1 MRARR
6 TFLYL
11 AVAGL
16 FLAAGCGR
24 MKVNQQREEARA
36 RWDDS
41 RAAMAVR
48 LAQGCYDRGQFDRA
62 RKHIEDV
69 LKSENPPAPLLVLAS
84 RLAAEK
90 GDFDEARRYAEI
102 ARVADPRSAE
112 ACYVLG
118 AIEQTLGHDGQA
130 LAEFAEA
137 ARLGPDDPKYV
148 LAETEMLVAAGRADG
163 AAVRLRAAAD
173 RMPGQP
179 EVHTALGD
187 VRSLLGRDAEAVADY
202 RRALRVG
209 ADAEGLKER
218 LATALVRSGAYAEA
232 EPMLAELAQAK
243 APAEPDW
250 LLRMRVECLLALGR
264 PDDARSLCRRRAEA
278 GPVAGAVQVA
288 LAKCDVLED
297 RLPSA
302 RESLE
307 AVLAANPRDAEAN
320 ALMGYVLVAQGRT
333 DEARPYLKAALADPR
348 CEGRRTVERL
358 LARAEGRSTAEPDSA
373 APSEKPRAASRD
385 EESYTVARPVRPW

>member
-1 MRARR
+1 MRAKR

-24 MKVNQQREEARA
+24 TKFDQQREEARA
-36 RWDDS
+36 RWNES

-48 LAQGCYDRGQFDRA
+48 LGQGCYDRGQFDRA
-62 RKHIEDV
+62 QKHIEDV
-69 LKSENPPAPLLVLAS
+69 LKSENLPAPLLVLAA

-90 GDFDEARRYAEI
+90 GDFDEARRYAEN

-118 AIEQTLGHDGQA
+118 IIEQTLGHNDQA
-130 LAEFAEA
+130 MAEFAEA
-137 ARLGPDDPKYV
+137 ARLGPDDPKYI

-173 RMPGQP
+173 RMPGQA
-179 EVHTALGD
+179 EVHVAFGD
-187 VRSLLGRDAEAVADY
+187 VRSLLGQDAEAVADY

-209 ADAEGLKER
+209 ADAAGLNER
-218 LATALVRSGAYAEA
+218 LATALFRSGAYAEA
-232 EPMLAELAQAK
+232 EPMLDELAQAK

-250 LLRMRVECLLALGR
+250 LLRMRVDCLLALGR
-264 PDDARSLCRRRAEA
+264 PDDARSLCRRRAETA
-278 GPVAGAVQVA
+278 PGAVQVA
-288 LAKCDVLED
+288 LAKCDVLEN

-302 RESLE
+302 RKSLE
-307 AVLAANPRDAEAN
+307 AALAADPRDAEAN

-333 DEARPYLKAALADPR
+333 DEARPHLKAALADPR

-358 LARAEGRSTAEPDSA
+358 LARAEGRPTAEPDSA
-373 APSEKPRAASRD
+373 APSATPRAAGRD
-385 EESYTVARPVRPW
+385 EGPYTVARPVRPL